1 MQKPVSRMLRRTLR
15 PAWLGTL
22 RRTQPLSDV
31 WGFDRG
37 TPVDRYYIESFL
49 QKHREAIQGHAL
61 EVKDNAYI
69 ERFGIGVSQT
79 DILDIDPNNPH
90 ATIVADLATAD
101 EVASDSFDCIVL
113 TQTLHLIYD
122 VRAAVSQ
129 LHRMLLPGGVCLTT
143 VPALSRVSRGAGI
156 DGDFWR
162 FTVAACTRLFGE
174 VFGPEQISVEAYGNV
189 LTAIAFLSG
198 MAYEELSAHELEAHD
213 LYFPVVIGVRAV
225 KA

>member
-1 MQKPVSRMLRRTLR
+1 MQKAVSRMLRRTLR

-122 VRAAVSQ
+122 VRAAV
-129 LHRMLLPGGVCLTT
+129 
-143 VPALSRVSRGAGI
+143 
-156 DGDFWR
+156 
-162 FTVAACTRLFGE
+162 
-174 VFGPEQISVEAYGNV
+174 
-189 LTAIAFLSG
+189 
-198 MAYEELSAHELEAHD
+198 
-213 LYFPVVIGVRAV
+213 
-225 KA
+225 